1 MTKSKYFVPVLALVT
16 DIGLAIYSYLLM
28 TNYEKFQKYA
38 KIAIKDPDFQLE
50 LYKLILQTMTFLLFV
65 FLFLHLIIYILY
77 LNKNKYAQK
86 YVRFYLIVALLS
98 LGLSLIFSFNF
109 YILIAAVS
117 FGFCFKN
124 LKTAE

>member
-65 FLFLHLIIYILY
+65 FLFLHLIINGY
-77 LNKNKYAQK
+77 LLIINVLTNSRYACGHQ
-86 YVRFYLIVALLS
+86 
-98 LGLSLIFSFNF
+98 
-109 YILIAAVS
+109 
-117 FGFCFKN
+117 
-124 LKTAE
+124 